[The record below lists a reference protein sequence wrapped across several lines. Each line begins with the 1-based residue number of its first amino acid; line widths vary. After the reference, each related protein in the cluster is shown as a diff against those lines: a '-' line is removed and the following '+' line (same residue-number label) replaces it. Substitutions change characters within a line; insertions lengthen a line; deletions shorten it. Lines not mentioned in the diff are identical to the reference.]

1 MQTIYSFDSRIAGVD
16 LRARRTAFNA
26 CEINFNLDASGFS
39 EEQKSELIAFA
50 DLAEF
55 EFGSRV
61 QCAFGTTVS
70 FRDFPNCITEVG
82 LENFFE
88 FVCELFCDRAE
99 SLDSEVIGGVFDFNA
114 GVQANEAREFTYD
127 LSVLSDLSDS
137 EFESLF
143 FYSYPDEQY
152 TYIAP
157 IEIVGGLSDRSR
169 VTVRFD
175 NEDGPYARDYMQAM
189 LLSCIFAHVADV
201 YKTREQTIISSGL
214 HRA

>member
-1 MQTIYSFDSRIAGVD
+1 MQTIYCFNTRIAGVD

-26 CEINFNLDASGFS
+26 CEINFNLVASGFS
-39 EEQKSELIAFA
+39 EEQQRGLIEFA

-55 EFGSRV
+55 EFGTRV
-61 QCAFGTTVS
+61 TSEFGTSIS
-70 FRDFPNCITEVG
+70 FRDFPDCITEVG

-99 SLDSEVIGGVFDFNA
+99 SIDSDVIGGVFDFAA
-114 GVQANEAREFTYD
+114 GVQANEALEFTFD

-143 FYSYPDEQY
+143 FYSYPNEQY

-157 IEIVGGLSDRSR
+157 IEVIGGLSDRSR
-169 VTVRFD
+169 VTVRYD

-189 LLSCIFAHVADV
+189 LLSCIFSHVADV
-201 YKTREQTIISSGL
+201 YKIREQTLISSGL